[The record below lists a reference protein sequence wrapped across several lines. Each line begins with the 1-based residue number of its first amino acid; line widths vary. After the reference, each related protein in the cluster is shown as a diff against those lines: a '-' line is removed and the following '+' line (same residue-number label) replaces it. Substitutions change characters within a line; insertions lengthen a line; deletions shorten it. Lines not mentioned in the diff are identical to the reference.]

1 MFKSKYL
8 LIYCN
13 YQIIKKKKR
22 KKKVDCTLPCACT
35 YVTLVWLLGIPAS
48 IYSS

>member
-8 LIYCN
+8 LLYCN
-13 YQIIKKKKR
+13 YQIKK